1 MVKRYL
7 CLWATILLI
16 FSVLAVA
23 ACQPIVPNNPVQPID
38 PDSTVLSK
46 LTATNGKVTNAD
58 GKEVF
63 LRGTN
68 VGGLFVTE
76 HWMTGF
82 VYGGSPSNDYRSLTQ
97 TFIKRFG
104 EEQTKALWA
113 EYRSD
118 WWQEVDLK
126 ICADMGFNVLRLPF
140 TYMNV
145 DFAAVTDYENA
156 GKQYDFSDLD
166 NFVNTAAKYGMYT
179 ILDLHGAYGSQNGQD
194 HSGQIIDNVADVDFY
209 SNEQMMSLTIKLW
222 GALAEH
228 FKGNTNVAG
237 YDILNE
243 PGEKAGVTSERHWN
257 FYNRVYKAIRA
268 KGDEHIVIFESCW
281 DAANLPRVEQYGW
294 MNCMYSFHHYAG
306 DKLPYTDYCN
316 SWNYK
321 LSSVASKNFGV
332 PLFMG
337 EFTNYKFYD
346 NWRYT
351 LNLLNKSDWHWTTWT
366 YKVWNNSAWG
376 VVNVRGSNNDKVRAD
391 TDSYEDIIKKF
402 GYLRTEFCQKYTFS
416 NGITLENLLTEFAKT
431 SED

>member
-7 CLWATILLI
+7 CLWVAILLI
-16 FSVLAVA
+16 FSMIAVA
-23 ACQPIVPNNPVQPID
+23 ACKPIAPNDPVQPID

-58 GKEVF
+58 GKEVL

-104 EEQTKALWA
+104 EEKTKALWA

-126 ICADMGFNVLRLPF
+126 ICADMGINVLRLPF

-194 HSGQIIDNVADVDFY
+194 HSGQIIDNVSDVDFY

-222 GALAEH
+222 GALAAH

-257 FYNRVYKAIRA
+257 FYDRVYKAIREE
-268 KGDEHIVIFESCW
+268 GDEHIVIFESCW

-294 MNCMYSFHHYAG
+294 TNCMYSFHHYAG
-306 DKLPYTDYCN
+306 DKLSYTDYCN
-316 SWNYK
+316 SWDYK

-366 YKVWNNSAWG
+366 YKVWGNSAWG
-376 VVNVRGSNNDKVRAD
+376 VVNVRGSGDDKVRAD